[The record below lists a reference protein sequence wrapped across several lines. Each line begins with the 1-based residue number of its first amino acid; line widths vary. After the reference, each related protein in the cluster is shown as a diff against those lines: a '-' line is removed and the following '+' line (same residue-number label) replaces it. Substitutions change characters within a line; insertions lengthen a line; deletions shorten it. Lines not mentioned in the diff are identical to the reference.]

1 MNLAEMRSMVGSIV
15 DYDPNVQTYRDEV
28 NRILNEL
35 YLDFFTDR
43 PWKFAQ
49 ETEEVQVYRDVT
61 ITDGQIGIGAN
72 TVTAAAGTP
81 FLSWMEGAIVEIQ
94 GAADVDNG
102 EYEIIKVTPNVLYL
116 DGFSASAN
124 TNNLTITVKQRFI
137 DMPEDCSEVLSIGI
151 RSPTSGTQAHFDYLS
166 RARDEELSLLL
177 SSTGLP
183 TDWLIYDDVTM
194 NQPVLMPALAVVD
207 AGTTWSELGTYK
219 VRYTFVHKNRESAP
233 SPEIIATATSANA
246 PSGSF
251 RLDLS
256 NLQNTGTNSGMFK
269 RVYLSTTTSNAFY
282 HVSNADVNE
291 TTATLSTLDLTADY
305 LARGR
310 RLPEND
316 GHYKRVRLYP
326 RQDTDY
332 LVEVRFVYRPDR
344 LIEDTDVPEFPPDH
358 HRYLVYRA
366 CQELFVKHDNLQ
378 HSELYRRKA
387 DAELV
392 RIQNLYL
399 SEGAGYWIKQGYRET
414 TLKYQTSTSLT
425 HRG

>member
-61 ITDGQIGIGAN
+61 VTNVSIAAGNN
-72 TVTAAAGTP
+72 TVTVAAGTP

-102 EYEIIKVTPNVLYL
+102 EYEIIKVTPTVLYL
-116 DGFSASAN
+116 DNFSASASPGG
-124 TNNLTITVKQRFI
+124 LTVTVKQRFI
-137 DMPEDCSEVLSIGI
+137 DMPEDCSEVLAIGI

-194 NQPVLMPALAVVD
+194 TQPVLQPVLD
-207 AGTTWSELGTYK
+207 ADSSGTRYSTVGTYH
-219 VRYTFVHKNRESAP
+219 VHYTFVHKNKESAP
-233 SPEIIATATSANA
+233 SPVASATATT
-246 PSGSF
+246 GSWQ
-251 RLDLS
+251 LDLS
-256 NLQNTGTNSGMFK
+256 NIQNTGANSGIFKRFYLKTTTNS
-269 RVYLSTTTSNAFY
+269 AFY
-282 HVSNADVNE
+282 QVTNADIDELAMTIDDLNVAADHLVN
-291 TTATLSTLDLTADY
+291 A
-305 LARGR
+305 R

>member
-1 MNLAEMRSMVGSIV
+1 MNLAEMRTMVGSIV

-49 ETEEVQVYRDVT
+49 ETEEVQVYKDVT

-81 FLSWMEGAIVEIQ
+81 FLPWMNGAIVEIQ

-102 EYEIIKVTPNVLYL
+102 EYEIIKATNTILYL
-116 DGFSASAN
+116 EGFSASAN

-137 DMPEDCSEVLSIGI
+137 DMPEDCSEVLAIGI

-194 NQPVLMPALAVVD
+194 TQPVLPPVLD
-207 AGTTWSELGTYK
+207 ADGSGTRWSTVGTYY
-219 VRYTFVHKNRESAP
+219 VHYTFVSKNRESAP
-233 SPEIIATATSANA
+233 SPVASATGTTGNWQ
-246 PSGSF
+246 
-251 RLDLS
+251 LDLS
-256 NLQNTGTNSGMFK
+256 NIQNTGANSGILKRFYLRTTTNSAFYQ
-269 RVYLSTTTSNAFY
+269 VTNADLDEVTTTIDDLNVAADHLVNA
-282 HVSNADVNE
+282 
-291 TTATLSTLDLTADY
+291 
-305 LARGR
+305 R

>member
-1 MNLAEMRSMVGSIV
+1 MNLAEMRAMVGSIV

-49 ETEEVQVYRDVT
+49 ETEEVQVYKDVT
-61 ITDGQIGIGAN
+61 VTDGVINLNQN
-72 TVTAAAGTP
+72 TITSASNP
-81 FLSWMEGAIVEIQ
+81 FLDWMEGAIVEIRN
-94 GAADVDNG
+94 ADDANTG
-102 EYEIIKVTPNVLYL
+102 EYVIAKSTTGILYLEGFSSTENKPNVT
-116 DGFSASAN
+116 AV
-124 TNNLTITVKQRFI
+124 IKQRFI

-151 RSPTSGTQAHFDYLS
+151 RSPTSGTQAHFEYLS

-194 NQPVLMPALAVVD
+194 TQPVLEPTLAAD
-207 AGTTWSELGTYK
+207 PAGTTWSAVGTYY
-219 VRYTFVHKNRESAP
+219 VHYTFVHKNKESAP
-233 SPEIIATATSANA
+233 SPVASVASPTSGNW
-246 PSGSF
+246 

-256 NLQNTGTNSGMFK
+256 NLQNTGTNSGIEK
-269 RVYLSTTTSNAFY
+269 RFYLKTTTNSAFY
-282 HVSNADVNE
+282 QVSNADIDE
-291 TTATLSTLDLTADY
+291 TTLSISDLDLSADH
-305 LARGR
+305 LVNGR

-414 TLKYQTSTSLT
+414 TLKYQTATSLT

>member
-1 MNLAEMRSMVGSIV
+1 MNLAEMRDMVGSIV

-28 NRILNEL
+28 TRIINEL

-49 ETEEVQVYRDVT
+49 ETEEIQVYKDVEV
-61 ITDGQIGIGAN
+61 TDCAIAVGQNSVSKIA
-72 TVTAAAGTP
+72 P
-81 FLSWMEGAIVEIQ
+81 SFSDWMEGAIVEIS
-94 GAADVDNG
+94 GATAEADNG
-102 EYEIIKVTPNVLYL
+102 EYTIAKSTATTLYL
-116 DGFSASAN
+116 EGFSASN
-124 TNNLTITVKQRFI
+124 TETVTAKVKQRFI
-137 DMPEDCSEVLSIGI
+137 DMPEDCNEVLSIGI
-151 RSPTSGTQAHFDYLS
+151 RSPTAGTQAHFDYLS
-166 RARDEELSLLL
+166 RARDEEYSLLL

-194 NQPVLMPALAVVD
+194 TQPVLQPTLDAV
-207 AGTTWSELGTYK
+207 AGATWTTPGTYY
-219 VRYTFVHKNRESAP
+219 VQYTFVHKNKESAP
-233 SPEIIATATSANA
+233 SPEAEVTTALGGFVLNVPT
-246 PSGSF
+246 PTI
-251 RLDLS
+251 
-256 NLQNTGTNSGMFK
+256 QNTGTNSGMFK
-269 RVYLSTTTSNAFY
+269 RFYLRTTDSQAFY
-282 HVSNADVNE
+282 QVSNADIDE
-291 TTATLSTLDLTADY
+291 TTLVINDLDVAADY
-305 LARGR
+305 LANAR

-344 LIEDTDVPEFPPDH
+344 LIEDTDVPEFPPAH

-387 DAELV
+387 DTELL
-392 RIQNLYL
+392 RMENTYL
-399 SEGAGYWIKQGYRET
+399 SEGAGVWIKQGYRESQIR
-414 TLKYQTSTSLT
+414 YRGQTSLT

>member
-1 MNLAEMRSMVGSIV
+1 MNLAEMRDMVGSIV

-28 NRILNEL
+28 TRIINEL

-49 ETEEVQVYRDVT
+49 ETEEIQVYKDVEV
-61 ITDGQIGIGAN
+61 TDGVIAVGAN
-72 TVTAAAGTP
+72 TITSASNP
-81 FLSWMEGAIVEIQ
+81 FLAWMEGAIVEIS
-94 GAADVDNG
+94 GATAEADNG
-102 EYEIIKVTPNVLYL
+102 EYTIAKSTAGVLYL
-116 DGFSASAN
+116 EAFSG
-124 TNNLTITVKQRFI
+124 TNAETITTKVKQRFI
-137 DMPEDCSEVLSIGI
+137 DMPEDCNEVLSIGI
-151 RSPTSGTQAHFDYLS
+151 RSPTAGTQAHFDYLS
-166 RARDEELSLLL
+166 RARDEEYSLLL

-194 NQPVLMPALAVVD
+194 TQPVLQPALAAVGGATWST
-207 AGTTWSELGTYK
+207 AGTYYA
-219 VRYTFVHKNRESAP
+219 RYTFVHKNKESAP
-233 SPEIIATATSANA
+233 SPEVEVTTSLA
-246 PSGSF
+246 GF
-251 RLDLS
+251 VL
-256 NLQNTGTNSGMFK
+256 NLTNIQNTGTNSGIFK
-269 RVYLSTTTSNAFY
+269 RCYLRTTTNSAFY
-282 HVSNADVNE
+282 QVSNADVDE
-291 TTATLSTLDLTADY
+291 TTLLINDLDLSVDH
-305 LARGR
+305 LANGR

-344 LIEDTDVPEFPPDH
+344 LIEDTDVPEFPPAH

-387 DAELV
+387 DTELL
-392 RIQNLYL
+392 RMENTYL
-399 SEGAGYWIKQGYRET
+399 SEGAGVWIKQGYRESQVR
-414 TLKYQTSTSLT
+414 YRSQTSLT

>member
-61 ITDGQIGIGAN
+61 ITDGQIAAGNN

-116 DGFSASAN
+116 DGFSASASPVG
-124 TNNLTITVKQRFI
+124 LTITVKQRFI

-151 RSPTSGTQAHFDYLS
+151 RNPTAGTQAHFDYLS

-183 TDWLIYDDVTM
+183 TDWLIHDDVSM
-194 NQPVLMPALAVVD
+194 NQPVLQPVLDADA
-207 AGTTWSELGTYK
+207 AGTRWSTVGTYY
-219 VRYTFVHKNRESAP
+219 VQYTFVHKNKESAP
-233 SPEIIATATSANA
+233 SPVATATGTTGNWQ
-246 PSGSF
+246 
-251 RLDLS
+251 LDLS
-256 NLQNTGTNSGMFK
+256 NIQNTGTNSGIFK
-269 RVYLSTTTSNAFY
+269 RFYLRTTTNNAFY
-282 HVSNADVNE
+282 QVTNADINE
-291 TTATLSTLDLTADY
+291 TTTTIDDLNVAPDH
-305 LARGR
+305 LVNAR

-332 LVEVRFVYRPDR
+332 LVEVRFVFRPDR

-387 DAELV
+387 DTELL
-392 RIQNLYL
+392 RIENLYL
-399 SEGAGYWIKQGYRET
+399 SEGAGYWIKRGYRET
-414 TLKYQTSTSLT
+414 QTRYTTSTSLT
-425 HRG
+425 TRG

>member
-1 MNLAEMRSMVGSIV
+1 MNLAEMRAMVGSIV

-49 ETEEVQVYRDVT
+49 ETEEVQVYKDVT
-61 ITDGQIGIGAN
+61 VTDGVINLNQN
-72 TVTAAAGTP
+72 TITSASNP
-81 FLSWMEGAIVEIQ
+81 FLDWMEGAIVEIRN
-94 GAADVDNG
+94 ADDANTG
-102 EYEIIKVTPNVLYL
+102 EYVIAKSTTGILYLEGFSSTENKPNVT
-116 DGFSASAN
+116 AV
-124 TNNLTITVKQRFI
+124 IKQRFI

-151 RSPTSGTQAHFDYLS
+151 RSPISGTQAHFEYLS

-194 NQPVLMPALAVVD
+194 TQPVLAPELAAVGGATWST
-207 AGTTWSELGTYK
+207 AGTYYA
-219 VRYTFVHKNRESAP
+219 RYTFVHKNKESAP
-233 SPEIIATATSANA
+233 SPEVEVTTSLA
-246 PSGSF
+246 GF
-251 RLDLS
+251 VL
-256 NLQNTGTNSGMFK
+256 NLTNIQNTGTNSGIFK
-269 RVYLSTTTSNAFY
+269 RCYLRTTTNNAFY
-282 HVSNADVNE
+282 QVSNADVDE
-291 TTATLSTLDLTADY
+291 TTLLVNDLDLAVDH
-305 LARGR
+305 LANGR

-399 SEGAGYWIKQGYRET
+399 SESAGYWIKQGYRET

>member
-15 DYDPNVQTYRDEV
+15 DYDPNVQTYKDEV
-28 NRILNEL
+28 NRIINEL

-49 ETEEVQVYRDVT
+49 ETQEIQIYKDV
-61 ITDGQIGIGAN
+61 
-72 TVTAAAGTP
+72 TVTACNIVAGQNSVQKLIVNP
-81 FLSWMEGAIVEIQ
+81 FLGWMEGAIIEIS
-94 GAADVDNG
+94 GATVAADNN
-102 EYEIIKVTPNVLYL
+102 EYVITKSTAATIYL
-116 DGFSASAN
+116 ENFSAS
-124 TNNLTITVKQRFI
+124 TTETVTVTIKQRFI

-151 RSPTSGTQAHFDYLS
+151 RNPTQGTKAHFDYLS
-166 RARDEELSLLL
+166 RARDEELALLL

-194 NQPVLMPALAVVD
+194 NQPVLMPSLTVD
-207 AGTTWSELGTYK
+207 GGGASWSELGTYK
-219 VRYTFVHKNRESAP
+219 VRYTFVHKNKESAP
-233 SPEIIATATSANA
+233 SPEITGTATS
-246 PSGSF
+246 GTF
-251 RLDLS
+251 DLDLG

-269 RVYLSTTTSNAFY
+269 RVYLSTTTSYAFY
-282 HVSNADVNE
+282 QVSNADVNE
-291 TTATLSTLDLTADY
+291 TTATLATLAVSADY

-310 RLPEND
+310 RMPEND

-332 LVEVRFVYRPDR
+332 LIEARFVYRPDR

-378 HSELYRRKA
+378 HSEMYRRKA
-387 DAELV
+387 DVELL
-392 RIQNLYL
+392 RIENLYL

-414 TLKYQTSTSLT
+414 ALSYRTATTLST
-425 HRG
+425 RG

>member
-49 ETEEVQVYRDVT
+49 ETQEVQVYRDVSTADGVIVAGQNT
-61 ITDGQIGIGAN
+61 ITSASN
-72 TVTAAAGTP
+72 PWV
-81 FLSWMEGAIVEIQ
+81 SWMEGAIVEIE
-94 GAADVDNG
+94 GADDANNG
-102 EYEIIKVTPNVLYL
+102 EYEIKKSTTGTLYL
-116 DGFSASAN
+116 DNFTAVNVAPLTG
-124 TNNLTITVKQRFI
+124 LTITVKQRFI

-183 TDWLIYDDVTM
+183 TDWLIHDDINM
-194 NQPVLMPALAVVD
+194 KQPVLMPSLTVD
-207 AGTTWSELGTYK
+207 GSGSSWSELGTYK
-219 VRYTFVHKNRESAP
+219 VRYTFVHKNKESAP
-233 SPEIIATATSANA
+233 SPEITGTATS
-246 PSGSF
+246 GTF
-251 RLDLS
+251 DLDLG

-269 RVYLSTTTSNAFY
+269 RVYLSTTTSKAFY
-282 HVSNADVNE
+282 QIAGADVDE
-291 TTATLSTLDLTADY
+291 TTTSLATLNVDADY
-305 LARGR
+305 LARVR

-332 LVEVRFVYRPDR
+332 LVEVRFVFRPDR

-387 DAELV
+387 DTELV

>member
-1 MNLAEMRSMVGSIV
+1 MNLAEMRDMVGSIV

-28 NRILNEL
+28 NRVLNEL

-49 ETEEVQVYRDVT
+49 ETEELQIYKDVT
-61 ITDGQIGIGAN
+61 VTDGVINVGAN
-72 TVTAAAGTP
+72 TITSASTP
-81 FLSWMEGAIVEIQ
+81 FLSWMEGAIVEIR
-94 GAADVDNG
+94 GAAAANNG
-102 EYEIIKVTPNVLYL
+102 EYVIAKSTAGILYL
-116 DGFSASAN
+116 EGFSSTENKPN
-124 TNNLTITVKQRFI
+124 TSVTIKQRFI
-137 DMPEDCSEVLSIGI
+137 DMPEDCSEVLALGI
-151 RSPTSGTQAHFDYLS
+151 RSPVEGTNAHFSYLS

-194 NQPVLMPALAVVD
+194 QQPVLQPTLEAA
-207 AGTTWSELGTYK
+207 AGATWSTPGTYY
-219 VRYTFVHKNRESAP
+219 VHYTFVHKNKESAP
-233 SPEIIATATSANA
+233 SPVATTTTALGGFVLNVPT
-246 PSGSF
+246 PTV
-251 RLDLS
+251 
-256 NLQNTGTNSGMFK
+256 QNTGTNSGMFK
-269 RVYLSTTTSNAFY
+269 RFYLRTTNSQAFY
-282 HVSNADVNE
+282 QVSNANIDE
-291 TTATLSTLDLTADY
+291 TTLLINNLNVAADY
-305 LARGR
+305 LANAR

-332 LVEVRFVYRPDR
+332 LIEVRFVYRPDR

-414 TLKYQTSTSLT
+414 TLRYQTSTSLT
-425 HRG
+425 HLG

>member
-1 MNLAEMRSMVGSIV
+1 MNLAEMRAMVGSIV

-49 ETEEVQVYRDVT
+49 ETQEVQVYKDVT
-61 ITDGQIGIGAN
+61 VTDGVINLNQN
-72 TVTAAAGTP
+72 TITSASNP
-81 FLSWMEGAIVEIQ
+81 FLDWMEGAIVEIRN
-94 GAADVDNG
+94 ADDANTG
-102 EYEIIKVTPNVLYL
+102 EYVIAKSTTGILYLEGFSSTENKPNVT
-116 DGFSASAN
+116 AV
-124 TNNLTITVKQRFI
+124 IKQRFI

-151 RSPTSGTQAHFDYLS
+151 RSPTAGTQAHFEYLS

-194 NQPVLMPALAVVD
+194 TQPVLEPILAAD
-207 AGTTWSELGTYK
+207 PAGTTWSAVGTYY
-219 VRYTFVHKNRESAP
+219 VHYTFVHKNKESAP
-233 SPEIIATATSANA
+233 SPVASVASPTSGNW
-246 PSGSF
+246 

-256 NLQNTGTNSGMFK
+256 NLQNTGTNSGIEK
-269 RVYLSTTTSNAFY
+269 RFYLKTTTNSAFY
-282 HVSNADVNE
+282 QVSNADIDE
-291 TTATLSTLDLTADY
+291 TTLSISDLDLSADH
-305 LARGR
+305 LVNGR

-414 TLKYQTSTSLT
+414 TLKYQTATSLT

>member
-1 MNLAEMRSMVGSIV
+1 MNLAEMRAMVGSIV

-49 ETEEVQVYRDVT
+49 ETEEVQIYKDVT
-61 ITDGQIGIGAN
+61 VTDGVINAGQN
-72 TVTAAAGTP
+72 TITSASNP
-81 FLSWMEGAIVEIQ
+81 FLDWMEGAIVEIK
-94 GAADVDNG
+94 GAADANNG
-102 EYEIIKVTPNVLYL
+102 EYVIAKSTTGVLYL
-116 DGFSASAN
+116 EAFSSTQNKAG
-124 TNNLTITVKQRFI
+124 LTVVIKQRFI
-137 DMPEDCSEVLSIGI
+137 DMPEDCNEVLSLGI
-151 RSPTSGTQAHFDYLS
+151 RSPTAGTTAHFEYLS
-166 RARDEELSLLL
+166 RARDEEYSLLL

-194 NQPVLMPALAVVD
+194 TQPVLQPTLAAD
-207 AGTTWSELGTYK
+207 AAGTTWSQVGTYY
-219 VRYTFVHKNRESAP
+219 VQYTFVHKNKESAP
-233 SPEIIATATSANA
+233 SPVASVASPTSGNWQ
-246 PSGSF
+246 
-251 RLDLS
+251 LDLT
-256 NLQNTGTNSGMFK
+256 NVQNTGTNSGIFK
-269 RVYLSTTTSNAFY
+269 RFYLRTTTSQAFY
-282 HVSNADVNE
+282 QVSNAIIDE
-291 TTATLSTLDLTADY
+291 TTLLINNLNVAVDY
-305 LARGR
+305 LANAR

-326 RQDTDY
+326 RQDDDY

-344 LIEDTDVPEFPPDH
+344 LIEDTDVPEFPPAH

-387 DAELV
+387 DTELL
-392 RIQNLYL
+392 RIENTYL
-399 SEGAGYWIKQGYRET
+399 SEGAGVWIKQGYRESQRR
-414 TLKYQTSTSLT
+414 YTSQTSLT

>member
-1 MNLAEMRSMVGSIV
+1 MNLAEMRAMVGSIV

-49 ETEEVQVYRDVT
+49 ETEEVQVYKDVT
-61 ITDGQIGIGAN
+61 VTDGVINVGQN
-72 TVTAAAGTP
+72 TITSASSP
-81 FLSWMEGAIVEIQ
+81 FLDWMEGAIVEIRN
-94 GAADVDNG
+94 ADDANTG
-102 EYEIIKVTPNVLYL
+102 EYVIAKSTTGTLYLEGFSSTENRPNVT
-116 DGFSASAN
+116 AV
-124 TNNLTITVKQRFI
+124 IKQRFI

-151 RSPTSGTQAHFDYLS
+151 RSPTSGTQAHFEYLS

-194 NQPVLMPALAVVD
+194 TQPVLEPTLAAD
-207 AGTTWSELGTYK
+207 PAGTTWSAVGTYY
-219 VRYTFVHKNRESAP
+219 VHYTFVHKNKESAP
-233 SPEIIATATSANA
+233 SPVASAASPTSGNW
-246 PSGSF
+246 

-256 NLQNTGTNSGMFK
+256 NLQNTGTNSGIEK
-269 RVYLSTTTSNAFY
+269 RFYLKTTTNSAFY
-282 HVSNADVNE
+282 QVSNADIDE
-291 TTATLSTLDLTADY
+291 TTLSISDLDLSADH
-305 LARGR
+305 LVNGR